1 MVKYI
6 AFSKDFLNKLSD
18 VLCERALAA
27 AIFQF
32 IIYISGRKFL
42 DHLKSRREVYPAFK
56 SLLLWWMS
64 LPV

>member
-6 AFSKDFLNKLSD
+6 AFSNKLSD

-32 IIYISGRKFL
+32 IIYISGKEILRSFEIK
-42 DHLKSRREVYPAFK
+42 KRST
-56 SLLLWWMS
+56 SS
-64 LPV
+64 